1 MNTGQ
6 MMITIA
12 ALLLLSVV
20 ILRVNNSFLSTN
32 TVVNQ
37 TKYDVMAVSLGTSI
51 IEEASSKAFDTYTRN
66 NSVTSVS
73 SLTSP
78 YSLGPGSGEVY
89 PNFDDFD
96 DFNGYTRNTSND
108 TTFLSANFTARTV
121 VDYVTPTNP
130 NTTSYIRT
138 WHKRLRVTVTSP
150 SMPDTV
156 RLSTIFSYFYFR

>member
-12 ALLLLSVV
+12 ALLLFSLV

-32 TVVNQ
+32 TAINQ
-37 TKYDVMAVSLGTSI
+37 TKYEVMAVSLGTSI
-51 IEEASSKAFDTYTRN
+51 IEQATDKAFDEATTST
-66 NSVTSVS
+66 SVTSVNL
-73 SLTSP
+73 LTNIGT
-78 YSLGPGSGEVY
+78 LGPETGEVY
-89 PNFDDFD
+89 PDFNDFD
-96 DFNGYTRNTSND
+96 DFNGYTKNTASD
-108 TTFLSANFTARTV
+108 VTFLSANFTATAV
-121 VDYVTPTNP
+121 VDYVTPTAP
-130 NTTSYIRT
+130 NTTSNQRT